1 MTTVGVDPGE
11 VQRINPMN
19 IPSYSYQYPSHRRVQ
34 LAAVKD
40 GLFHP
45 NLPSFRRMDM
55 DTAGHK
61 LPDEHCRTTTSCG
74 PGEWLKMSKRD
85 STLLSNPSVT
95 TPQPFRCVKMQPN
108 AYVPTKYSLP
118 HPILFRTFII
128 TTVPLVSNPG
138 SDYHKRAGRT
148 APAFHKND
156 IFVMGRCIIFS
167 LRYSVKKYKQDQ
179 HLRKFFL

>member
-1 MTTVGVDPGE
+1 MQRLNQLRNNFPQMTTVGVDPGE

-61 LPDEHCRTTTSCG
+61 LPDEHCRTTTTCG
-74 PGEWLKMSKRD
+74 PDQRFVGYAVRYLRPEVTRSWRY
-85 STLLSNPSVT
+85 TLRQEPSLDQYGQK
-95 TPQPFRCVKMQPN
+95 PM
-108 AYVPTKYSLP
+108 
-118 HPILFRTFII
+118 
-128 TTVPLVSNPG
+128 
-138 SDYHKRAGRT
+138 
-148 APAFHKND
+148 PAN
-156 IFVMGRCIIFS
+156 V
-167 LRYSVKKYKQDQ
+167 L
-179 HLRKFFL
+179 